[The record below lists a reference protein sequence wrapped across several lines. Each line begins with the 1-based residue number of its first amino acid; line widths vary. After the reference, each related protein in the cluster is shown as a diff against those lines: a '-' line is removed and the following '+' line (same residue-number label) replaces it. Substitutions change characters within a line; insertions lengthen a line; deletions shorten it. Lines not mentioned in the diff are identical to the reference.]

1 MRYNQ
6 TLAISERHTALLTLI
21 QQGAFSSPALAEKL
35 GVSQP
40 TIHRDILFLRSQG
53 HRIESVRRASGWAY
67 RLIFGKEDM
76 PFKSERSR

>member
-6 TLAISERHTALLTLI
+6 TLAISERHTALLRLVG
-21 QQGAFSSPALAEKL
+21 QGSFSSPALAKKL

-67 RLIFGKEDM
+67 QLVTGDEDA
-76 PFKSERSR
+76 SSRSGHPG

>member
-6 TLAISERHTALLTLI
+6 TLAISERHTALLTLVR
-21 QQGAFSSPALAEKL
+21 QGTFSTPGLAEKL

-40 TIHRDILFLRSQG
+40 TIHRDITFLRSRG

-67 RLIFGKEDM
+67 QLISSNDDA
-76 PFKSERSR
+76 PLKSEPRR